1 MLQERARNKIRLKLS
16 PQAERYARKDAPRE
30 ARLMAAGGALPLP
43 PIDLATVLF
52 ALLYDSDAEV
62 KSIARDSLESLP
74 APVIDPVLSGPAHP
88 ALLSHF
94 SFVFAENESKLE
106 RIALNPAADDATLAR
121 LAGAPF
127 KKIVDIIS
135 QNQKRIL
142 DAPDIV
148 DALGNNPLTGRAVIE
163 KILSFLGVNT
173 LGDEDLAAPADDAA
187 ISDSDAEAALRA
199 ILGDELGSFAHELV
213 AERSDS
219 DTEAVSEGSLYTLVQ
234 KMSVFQKIKL
244 ARLGNKEARGL
255 LIRDRNK
262 IVAMAAINSPKIGTN
277 EVEAFAKS
285 RNLSDEVLRAIA
297 RNRQWTRTYAI
308 KLALA
313 MNPKCPQ
320 PIAVRFVGFLRESD
334 LRSIMK
340 SKDVHRIV
348 STAAQRILSKK
359 GKI

>member
-1 MLQERARNKIRLKLS
+1 VLQDRAQQKIRLKLS
-16 PQAERYARKDAPRE
+16 PQAERYARRDAPRE
-30 ARLMAAGGALPLP
+30 ARLMAARGALPLP

-52 ALLYDSDAEV
+52 ALLHDSDAEV
-62 KSIARDSLESLP
+62 KSTARDSLENLP
-74 APVIDPVLSGPAHP
+74 ASVIDPVLSGPVHP
-88 ALLSHF
+88 ALLSHY
-94 SFVFAENESKLE
+94 SFVFADNESQLE
-106 RIALNPAADDATLAR
+106 KIALNPTADDATLAR

-127 KKIVDIIS
+127 KNIVDIIS
-135 QNQKRIL
+135 HNQTRIM
-142 DAPDIV
+142 DAPEIV
-148 DALGNNPLTGRAVIE
+148 DALGSNPLTGRAVIE
-163 KILSFLGVNT
+163 KILSFLGVDT
-173 LGDEDLAAPADDAA
+173 MGDEGLAAPDDDAS

-199 ILGDELGSFAHELV
+199 ILGDGRGSIDQDLV
-213 AERSDS
+213 SEPDDS
-219 DTEAVSEGSLYTLVQ
+219 NPETTPEGSLYALVQ

-297 RNRQWTRTYAI
+297 RNRQWTRGYPI

-313 MNPKCPQ
+313 TNPKCPQ
-320 PIAVRFVGFLRESD
+320 PIAVRFVNYLQDND

-348 STAAQRILSKK
+348 SMAARRILLKK

>member
-1 MLQERARNKIRLKLS
+1 MSQDRARTKIRLKLS
-16 PQAERYARKDAPRE
+16 PQSERYARRDAPRE
-30 ARLMAAGGALPLP
+30 ARLMAARGALPLP

-52 ALLYDSDAEV
+52 ALLHDPDAEV
-62 KSIARDSLESLP
+62 KSTARDSLESLP
-74 APVIDPVLSGPAHP
+74 ASVIDPVLSGSVHP

-94 SFVFAENESKLE
+94 AFVFAEDESKLE
-106 RIALNPAADDATLAR
+106 KIALNPETDDPTLAR
-121 LAGAPF
+121 LAAAPF

-135 QNQKRIL
+135 QNQTRIL
-142 DAPDIV
+142 NAPDIV
-148 DALGNNPLTGRAVIE
+148 DALGSNPLTGRAVIE
-163 KILSFLGVNT
+163 KILSFLGVET
-173 LGDEDLAAPADDAA
+173 RGDGELAAPADDAA

-199 ILGDELGSFAHELV
+199 ILGDEFGGFARALV
-213 AERSDS
+213 TERE
-219 DTEAVSEGSLYTLVQ
+219 EADDDISEGSLYALVQ

-262 IVAMAAINSPKIGTN
+262 IVAMSAINSPKISTN

-297 RNRQWTRTYAI
+297 RNRQWTRSYPV

-320 PIAVRFVGFLRESD
+320 PVAMKFVSFLHDND

-340 SKDVHRIV
+340 SKDVHGQV
-348 STAAQRILSKK
+348 SAAARRMLMKK

>member
-1 MLQERARNKIRLKLS
+1 LRA
-16 PQAERYARKDAPRE
+16 
-30 ARLMAAGGALPLP
+30 P
-43 PIDLATVLF
+43 PASSVYVLF
-52 ALLYDSDAEV
+52 ALLHDSDAEV
-62 KSIARDSLESLP
+62 KSTARDSLEGLP
-74 APVIDPVLSGPAHP
+74 ESVLDPVLGGPVHP

-94 SFVFAENESKLE
+94 SFVFADDESKLE
-106 RIALNPAADDATLAR
+106 KIALNPATDDATLAR
-121 LAGAPF
+121 LASAPF

-135 QNQKRIL
+135 QNQTRIV
-142 DAPDIV
+142 DAPEIV

-163 KILSFLGVNT
+163 KILSFLGVT
-173 LGDEDLAAPADDAA
+173 TIGDDELTAPADDAT

-213 AERSDS
+213 AERDE
-219 DTEAVSEGSLYTLVQ
+219 TESENVPEGSLYALVQ

-262 IVAMAAINSPKIGTN
+262 IVAMAAINSPKIGLN
-277 EVEAFAKS
+277 EVEAFGKS
-285 RNLSDEVLRAIA
+285 RNLSEDVLRAIA
-297 RNRQWTRTYAI
+297 RNRQWTRSYPI

-320 PIAVRFVGFLRESD
+320 PIAVRFVNYLQDND

-348 STAAQRILSKK
+348 STAARRILVKK
-359 GKI
+359 GKV

>member
-62 KSIARDSLESLP
+62 KSTARDSLESLP

-88 ALLSHF
+88 ALLSYF

-173 LGDEDLAAPADDAA
+173 PGDEDLAAPADDAA

-199 ILGDELGSFAHELV
+199 IPWRPA
-213 AERSDS
+213 
-219 DTEAVSEGSLYTLVQ
+219 
-234 KMSVFQKIKL
+234 
-244 ARLGNKEARGL
+244 
-255 LIRDRNK
+255 
-262 IVAMAAINSPKIGTN
+262 
-277 EVEAFAKS
+277 
-285 RNLSDEVLRAIA
+285 
-297 RNRQWTRTYAI
+297 
-308 KLALA
+308 
-313 MNPKCPQ
+313 
-320 PIAVRFVGFLRESD
+320 
-334 LRSIMK
+334 
-340 SKDVHRIV
+340 
-348 STAAQRILSKK
+348 
-359 GKI
+359 